1 MEIGEA
7 GGQRKETGQLNGQKV
22 NIMTVLSEDADQNE
36 EEGGRDKTARYRE
49 MVHRASITAAGV
61 EVRRASLLHLM
72 VIRQPPAWLGEKAEE
87 EETFYQPKFWFM
99 VRINLE

>member
-1 MEIGEA
+1 MEGGEA

-22 NIMTVLSEDADQNE
+22 NIMTVLSEAADQ
-36 EEGGRDKTARYRE
+36 EGEGESDKTARYRE

-72 VIRQPPAWLGEKAEE
+72 VIRQPPVWLGDKAGE
-87 EETFYQPKFWFM
+87 EETFHRLEFLVI
-99 VRINLE
+99 VRIN